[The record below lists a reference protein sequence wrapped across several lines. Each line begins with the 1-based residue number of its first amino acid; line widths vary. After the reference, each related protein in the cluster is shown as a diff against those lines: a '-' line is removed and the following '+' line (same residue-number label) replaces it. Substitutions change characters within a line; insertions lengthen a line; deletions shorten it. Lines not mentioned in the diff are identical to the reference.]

1 MTMTLPEIVESI
13 EAEAAHGK
21 TPAAYRAQLDGKRN
35 PQLFECA
42 YAVAALIKH
51 TREGS
56 RRARFE
62 LGEALTN
69 SDLAQFASGMLI
81 DREML
86 QNYQAAATQWTKFL
100 TPTTVKSFKPKYM
113 SELVLG
119 SQVFKDVPER
129 TAYPMA
135 QGPTLGEYPIQ
146 AKKTGLLWGFSFE
159 AQVNDDL
166 DQLMMVPNAMP
177 QMAVDTED
185 DRALRLMINLETGA
199 LNTGFFN
206 ADNGNIGTL
215 VLNPTNLDTVLQTLR
230 TKRDPKTGALIPA
243 GQLQLVVGPA
253 LETTAKRILSA
264 TEWRSVDEAGNT
276 VISDNP
282 LRGAVTLV
290 VNEKQVGQSW
300 IVMPK
305 PGSTIRAPF
314 WFARLQG
321 FETPD
326 FRFKADQGRAI
337 GGGDIVVTGGSFDDD
352 TIWYR
357 GRHIMGAA
365 PGDPVLTYGSDN
377 TGA

>member
-1 MTMTLPEIVESI
+1 MSVMALDDLVELI

-21 TPAAYRAQLDGKRN
+21 TPAAYRAQLKQ
-35 PQLFECA
+35 PHVLE
-42 YAVAALIKH
+42 AAKSIAFLMKH

-56 RRARFE
+56 KVARLKLE
-62 LGEALTN
+62 EAITT
-69 SDLAQFASGMLI
+69 SDIGTFASGMLI

-86 QNYQAAATQWTKFL
+86 QNYQAAPTQWTKFL

-135 QGPTLGEYPIQ
+135 KGPTLGEYPIQ
-146 AKKTGLLWGFSFE
+146 VGKTGLLWGFSFE
-159 AQVNDDL
+159 AQVNDDI
-166 DQLMMVPNAMP
+166 DQLLMVPQQMP
-177 QMAVDTED
+177 QMATDTED
-185 DRALRLMINLETGA
+185 DRGLRLMVNLETGA

-215 VLNPTNLDTVLQTLR
+215 VLNSTNLETVLTSLR
-230 TKRDPKTGALIPA
+230 TKRDPNTGAIIPV
-243 GQLQLVVGPA
+243 GRLQLVVGPA
-253 LETTAKRILSA
+253 LENTAKRLQAVTQYQVS
-264 TEWRSVDEAGNT
+264 DGAGGYRFEP
-276 VISDNP
+276 NP
-282 LRGAVTLV
+282 LAGQFDVV
-290 VNEKQVGQSW
+290 VNEKQIGSSW

-321 FETPD
+321 YETPD
-326 FRFKADQGRAI
+326 FRYKADQGRAI
-337 GGGDIVVTGGSFDDD
+337 GGGDIVVTAGSFDDD
-352 TIWYR
+352 TTWYR
-357 GRHIMGAA
+357 GRHIIGAA
-365 PGDPVLTYGSDN
+365 AGDPILTYGSDN